1 MNKTMESV
9 GSAGGPASD
18 IIIPQSDSNNKQ
30 QRNKTSGHYRTQSQ
44 QINEETTERIQQY
57 LKQR

>member
-18 IIIPQSDSNNKQ
+18 IIIPQSDNNKQ